1 MAATGPDA
9 KAGALYGPSGPG
21 NLGGP
26 PAEHRLYP
34 PLRSADDAA
43 RIWEISEQLT
53 KTTFAIA

>member
-26 PAEHRLYP
+26 PAEQRMYS
-34 PLRSADDAA
+34 PLLSSDDAA
-43 RIWEISEQLT
+43 RLWEVSERLT
-53 KTTFAIA
+53 RTAIPAA